1 MMRMEDGGKEVYKR
15 GGKWPVIYYSMDTV
29 PLLPNGVPS
38 VRWERGRV
46 SFVSLVYRCE
56 CTQSCPSAPF
66 PALSRHCAP
75 STPLG
80 CCVNLLT
87 PEMPGSHSGAKCSP
101 AYEYSPSRALSRLLQ
116 RQGAMSR
123 PVKARTCCVNQCPPP
138 LDKGVGVHAVP
149 RSLRMRPFP
158 SSFTIFP
165 PPKCSYE
172 PIGAV

>member
-1 MMRMEDGGKEVYKR
+1 MERKKSTTR
-15 GGKWPVIYYSMDTV
+15 GEMACYILFHGHRP
-29 PLLPNGVPS
+29 PFLPNGVPS
-38 VRWERGRV
+38 VSWERGRV

-66 PALSRHCAP
+66 PALSRHYAP
-75 STPLG
+75 SRPLG

-87 PEMPGSHSGAKCSP
+87 PGMPSSYSRAKCSP

-116 RQGAMSR
+116 RQSAMSR
-123 PVKARTCCVNQCPPP
+123 PVKARTCCVNQRPPP
-138 LDKGVGVHAVP
+138 LDKGVGFHAVP

-165 PPKCSYE
+165 PPRCSCE
-172 PIGAV
+172 PGQR